1 MSEKSDRARREEQIL
16 AEWQAKKI
24 FEQTLAKPAPRGD
37 FVFYEGPPTANGRP
51 GIHHL
56 EARAFKD
63 AIPRYKTMR
72 GYRVRRRGGWDT
84 HGLPVELAVEKALGL
99 KSKKEVEAYGIAAF
113 NEKCKESVWTYVRE
127 WEEFTRR
134 IGYWVDLAHPYI
146 TYRPEYIESVWHIL
160 KQADEKK
167 LLYKDYKIV
176 PWCPRCGTALS
187 SHELAQGYQD
197 VKDLS
202 VYVKFRLKSEPNTSL
217 VAWTTTPWTLP
228 GNVALAVNPEIYYLR
243 LKKLKYF
250 EDVSG
255 GVSMPILN
263 ADEEYYYVAKEIF
276 NKKSSRVTS
285 SEDLCMFFGNIFR
298 VENEILGKDLV
309 GLEYYPVFP
318 KLKQFIEES
327 VGNNSG
333 LRLMSGVD
341 NGWKVYPADFVNVES
356 GTGVVHIAPMFGE
369 DDFSLAQK
377 FKLPKYGTVSEEGK
391 FYKVYAEDF
400 LDGRSVREKDGNG
413 KPLVDVEI
421 IEYLKRNN
429 NFFNQETHRH
439 SYPHCWRCKTP
450 LIYFARD
457 SWYLRMTE
465 LREEM
470 LAANQ
475 RINWEPAT
483 IKDGRF
489 GDWLREIK
497 DWSISRERYWG
508 TPLPIWQCGSCSERA
523 VIGSVAELQ
532 SRGAP
537 LNRYFVMRHG
547 EAESNA
553 RAIVSSALPGE
564 YHLTERGRQE
574 VIRSAE
580 KLSGE
585 KIDYI
590 VASPV
595 LRTRE
600 TAELLAKQLGL
611 TPDRVLF
618 DERLRE
624 VGFGSW
630 EGRPIS
636 DYLTAT
642 DYSGVEPEVEVK
654 DRLMSAMMEIDAKY
668 RGQTIV
674 VVTHQNLAGFLAT
687 GSADFV
693 TGEVR
698 PFVKFDL
705 HRPYIDEIKLTCT
718 CGGQM
723 TRVKEVLDVWFDS
736 GAMPFAQA
744 HYPFL
749 TSDAELSYPA
759 DYISEAIDQTRG
771 WFYTLHAIGTLMG
784 RGAAYKNVICLGH
797 LLDAEGKKMSKS
809 VGNVV
814 DPQAMLNA
822 YGADA
827 LRLWMY
833 SVNQPGEAKNFDEKT
848 VDEVVKKVINLLT
861 NVAAFYRT
869 YADLAVPAA
878 ADSPHVLD
886 RWIVARL
893 NQLIKTATESL
904 DDYSL
909 FEPARA
915 IRDFVGDLSQWYLRR
930 SRERFKGDDPADRI
944 RAAATLR
951 FVLEVLSRVMAP
963 LAPFVAE
970 EIFKQVRSEA
980 DPESVHLA
988 EWPDAGEIDL
998 AVIEAMAATR
1008 QIVEV
1013 ALAERARLKFKI
1025 RQPLAEMK
1033 YGGSGVESVLSPE
1046 LEAILLD
1053 EINVKK
1059 VSVAKLE
1066 TARVWLDP
1074 VLTAELREEGEV
1086 RDLIREIQDW
1096 RKEQGLTP
1104 GQLAAVPIAAA
1115 HRPLVEKYADEIR
1128 RATSASDFVFQD

>member
-1 MSEKSDRARREEQIL
+1 MAEKSDRARREEEIL
-16 AEWQAKKI
+16 AKWRANKI
-24 FEQTLAKPAPRGD
+24 FERTLDKPAPRGD

-63 AIPRYKTMR
+63 ATPRYKTMR

-84 HGLPVELAVEKALGL
+84 HGLPVELGVEKALGL

-134 IGYWVDLAHPYI
+134 IGYWVDLEHPYI
-146 TYRPEYIESVWHIL
+146 TYRSEYIESVWHIL

-202 VYVKFRLKSEPNTSL
+202 VYVKFRLKSEPNTYL

-228 GNVALAVNPEIYYLR
+228 GNVALAVNPAITYVRARVGEEIYLVAEER
-243 LKKLKYF
+243 LAALKLDPASVEEKI
-250 EDVSG
+250 SG
-255 GVSMPILN
+255 S
-263 ADEEYYYVAKEIF
+263 A
-276 NKKSSRVTS
+276 
-285 SEDLCMFFGNIFR
+285 
-298 VENEILGKDLV
+298 LV
-309 GLEYYPVFP
+309 GLEYEPVYPFLAE
-318 KLKQFIEES
+318 K
-327 VGNNSG
+327 
-333 LRLMSGVD
+333 D
-341 NGWKVYPADFVNVES
+341 NGTAFRVYAADFVTTTD
-356 GTGVVHIAPMFGE
+356 GTGIVHLAPMYGQ
-369 DDFSLAQK
+369 DDFDLGTK
-377 FKLPKYGTVSEEGK
+377 IGLPKHH
-391 FYKVYAEDF
+391 
-400 LDGRSVREKDGNG
+400 LVREDGTFVPEAGFLAGLFVKDQATDVAIIKDLAGRGLLFG
-413 KPLVDVEI
+413 KEKY
-421 IEYLKRNN
+421 E
-429 NFFNQETHRH
+429 H

-475 RINWEPAT
+475 QINWEPAT

-489 GDWLREIK
+489 GEWLREIK

-508 TPLPIWQCGSCSERA
+508 TPLPIWQCDSCPERA

-532 SRGAP
+532 ARGAG

-564 YHLTERGRQE
+564 YHLTERGREE

-611 TPDRVLF
+611 APDRILF

-624 VGFGSW
+624 VGFGAW
-630 EGRPIS
+630 EGRPIA
-636 DYLTAT
+636 DYLAAT
-642 DYSGVEPEVEVK
+642 DYSDVEPEAQVK
-654 DRLMSAMMEIDAKY
+654 DRLMSALAEIDAKY

-698 PFVKFDL
+698 PFVKFDF

-723 TRVKEVLDVWFDS
+723 TRVKEVMDVWFDS

-744 HYPFL
+744 HYPFS
-749 TSDAELSYPA
+749 TSAAELLYPA

-771 WFYTLHAIGTLMG
+771 WFYTLHAIGALMG
-784 RGAAYKNVICLGH
+784 RGAAYKNVICLGL

-814 DPQAMLNA
+814 DPEAMLNL

-833 SVNQPGEAKNFDEKT
+833 SVNQPGDAKNFDEKT

-861 NVAAFYRT
+861 NVTTFYRT
-869 YADLAVPAA
+869 YADPAVPAA
-878 ADSPHVLD
+878 ADSPQVLD

-893 NQLIKTATESL
+893 NQLIKTATAAL

-915 IRDFVGDLSQWYLRR
+915 IRDFIADLSQWYLRR
-930 SRERFKGDDPADRI
+930 SRERFKGDDETDRI
-944 RAAATLR
+944 RAAATTR
-951 FVLEVLSRVMAP
+951 WVLHNLSRVMAP

-970 EIFKQVRSEA
+970 EIFEQVRSEA

-988 EWPDAGEIDL
+988 EWPEAGEVDRP
-998 AVIEAMAATR
+998 VIEEMALARTL
-1008 QIVEV
+1008 VEV
-1013 ALAERARLKFKI
+1013 SLAERAKLGQKI

-1033 YGGSGVESVLSPE
+1033 YQIVDQSSKLDPDLEQIVAEEINVKQVTLAKVDEATESSGVRVWLDANLTPE
-1046 LEAILLD
+1046 LEALG
-1053 EINVKK
+1053 
-1059 VSVAKLE
+1059 
-1066 TARVWLDP
+1066 R
-1074 VLTAELREEGEV
+1074 V

-1096 RKEQGLTP
+1096 RKQQGLTP
-1104 GQLAAVPIAAA
+1104 GQLAVVPIAAT